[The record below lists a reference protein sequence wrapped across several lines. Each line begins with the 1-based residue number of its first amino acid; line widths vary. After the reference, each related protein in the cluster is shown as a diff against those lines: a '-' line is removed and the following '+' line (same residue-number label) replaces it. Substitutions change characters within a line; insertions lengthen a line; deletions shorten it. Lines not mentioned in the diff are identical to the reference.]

1 MLEYLALP
9 YTDKDEE
16 VMDFRASVSDIIW
29 ADLSNQG
36 RFVYAPISS
45 AHHIAKQY
53 DLPRDWEFWQH
64 LDTLFISK
72 CDRFLIITLP
82 GWEDSTGVTAETE
95 IAKSHGMEIEHIDPT
110 PYIKKLEAKNV

>member
-9 YTDKDEE
+9 YTDDSEE
-16 VMDFRASVSDIIW
+16 VMSFRASISDIIW

-45 AHHIAKQY
+45 AHHIAKKY
-53 DLPRDWEFWQH
+53 DLPRDWEFWEG
-64 LDTLFISK
+64 LDSLFITK

-82 GWEDSTGVTAETE
+82 GWEDSVGVTAETKVAKAHGLE
-95 IAKSHGMEIEHIDPT
+95 IDYIDPT
-110 PYIKKLEAKNV
+110 PYIKQLEAENV